1 MDAASSW
8 LVNIGNKKDV
18 IECTNIQEEHQL
30 NPKVDVVLP
39 LVGVACLW

>member
-18 IECTNIQEEHQL
+18 IECTYIQENQL